1 MKVFLTGANGFIG
14 STIIPELIHAGHQ
27 VLGLTR
33 SDAGAKSLTSAG
45 AQVHRGSLE
54 DLNSLRD
61 GASQSDAVIHC
72 AYDTD
77 LSNPVETSRKEAQ
90 AIEALGAELQGS
102 DRPLIITSVAG
113 MGARQHLV
121 KSRRR
126 TSTTPIHI
134 TRGKQRKTREQL
146 LRTGV

>member
-33 SDAGAKSLTSAG
+33 SDAGAISLTSAG

-77 LSNPVETSRKEAQ
+77 LSNPEETSRKE
-90 AIEALGAELQGS
+90 E
-102 DRPLIITSVAG
+102 RKH
-113 MGARQHLV
+113 RQSKLWV
-121 KSRRR
+121 PSSRVRIV
-126 TSTTPIHI
+126 P
-134 TRGKQRKTREQL
+134 
-146 LRTGV
+146 

>member
-33 SDAGAKSLTSAG
+33 SDAGAISITSAG
-45 AQVHRGSLE
+45 AQVHRGSLQ

-61 GASQSDAVIHC
+61 GASQSDAVIQC

-77 LSNPVETSRKEAQ
+77 LSNPEETSRKEAQ
-90 AIEALGAELQGS
+90 QSKLWVP
-102 DRPLIITSVAG
+102 R
-113 MGARQHLV
+113 
-121 KSRRR
+121 SRVRIV
-126 TSTTPIHI
+126 P
-134 TRGKQRKTREQL
+134 
-146 LRTGV
+146 